1 MAEIVSK
8 DDICNYF
15 DLVGNHDDPDLY
27 LFVKTAEHLCTLDY
41 NCRLPTG
48 IFILCVIIVTLFFT
62 SEF

>member
-27 LFVKTAEHLCTLDY
+27 LFVKTAEHLCTLDF

-48 IFILCVIIVTLFFT
+48 FVYYLLYCDLNIFKEKL
-62 SEF
+62 